1 MIVPNKQ
8 IPEHFTRE
16 MGLSDREF
24 MRTLPAAIAPLNF
37 RLADKTISID
47 HPGGN
52 VRIRLQEMPDRRIAA
67 IRIPKT
73 SVEFR
78 FSGLSDVERLQFMHR
93 FDLHFQRGGG

>member
-1 MIVPNKQ
+1 MTKQ
-8 IPEHFTRE
+8 IPENFTRE
-16 MGLSDREF
+16 MGLSRREF

-37 RLADKTISID
+37 QPDEKTISID

-52 VRIRLQEMPDRRIAA
+52 VQIRLQEMPDRRIGA
-67 IRIPKT
+67 IQIPKT

-78 FSGLSDVERLQFMHR
+78 FFGLNEDERSYFMHR

>member
-1 MIVPNKQ
+1 MTKQ

-16 MGLSDREF
+16 MGLSQKEF
-24 MRTLPAAIAPLNF
+24 MRTLPAAIAPLVF
-37 RLADKTISID
+37 QLGDQIISVD

-52 VRIRLQEMPDRRIAA
+52 LLIRLQEMPDRRIGA
-67 IRIPKT
+67 IRIPRM

-78 FSGLSDVERLQFMHR
+78 FSGLDEDERNHFIHH